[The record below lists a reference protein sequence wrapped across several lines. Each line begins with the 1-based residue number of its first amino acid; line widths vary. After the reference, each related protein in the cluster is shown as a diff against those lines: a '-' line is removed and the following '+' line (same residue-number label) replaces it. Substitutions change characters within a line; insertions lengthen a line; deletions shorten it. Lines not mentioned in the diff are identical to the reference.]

1 MYRRFSSYA
10 RCSLHFLLKTRLN
23 FFVISSSAISS
34 RQQEGNFGSRTRKKR
49 RRTKESKSPVS
60 EDRAIAEDSRENEV
74 SENERTQSSQRRN
87 NVLSKS
93 KNREARKSRAERRR
107 RKKKNRRERNG
118 SGRRSSWRYEKR
130 QDVARRSSSKYKRKT
145 RDDIAEFPRER
156 LDFIQASSEDTIDKP
171 SNVTLVDRDSRLTTD
186 DTTVSSNL
194 QDRSAMMDRSMGT
207 MPRQN
212 TYAADTVEKE
222 LSKQLEMEISRSVA
236 RNPAILD
243 NASIF
248 DGPAQRSTG
257 ERSASSMISTA
268 NENSRSDGELGD
280 LGGSRYDAEK
290 MLGYSR
296 TEEDLPILDLENEV
310 LERTLKDYNAY
321 MTSRLK
327 LMSSSRREELP
338 APLST
343 RHTSA
348 VHPPRKPI
356 INPEESEEAPD
367 DDEDDDTGGNGSA
380 EVTNETRATQDD
392 GVKGDL
398 SCINGTFLPAPLSRH
413 ALIKYVK

>member
-1 MYRRFSSYA
+1 
-10 RCSLHFLLKTRLN
+10 
-23 FFVISSSAISS
+23 
-34 RQQEGNFGSRTRKKR
+34 
-49 RRTKESKSPVS
+49 
-60 EDRAIAEDSRENEV
+60 
-74 SENERTQSSQRRN
+74 
-87 NVLSKS
+87 
-93 KNREARKSRAERRR
+93 
-107 RKKKNRRERNG
+107 
-118 SGRRSSWRYEKR
+118 
-130 QDVARRSSSKYKRKT
+130 
-145 RDDIAEFPRER
+145 
-156 LDFIQASSEDTIDKP
+156 
-171 SNVTLVDRDSRLTTD
+171 
-186 DTTVSSNL
+186 
-194 QDRSAMMDRSMGT
+194 MMDRLAGT
-207 MPRQN
+207 MPRQSAY
-212 TYAADTVEKE
+212 TADTVEKE

-248 DGPAQRSTG
+248 DGPARRSAG
-257 ERSASSMISTA
+257 ERS
-268 NENSRSDGELGD
+268 ENSRSDGVNLDD

-327 LMSSSRREELP
+327 LMSSPRREELP

-343 RHTSA
+343 RRTSG

-356 INPEESEEAPD
+356 INSEESEEALDDDD
-367 DDEDDDTGGNGSA
+367 DDEDDDNGSAGGNGST
-380 EVTNETRATQDD
+380 EVTNETRTAQDD
-392 GVKGDL
+392 SVKGDL

>member
-1 MYRRFSSYA
+1 M
-10 RCSLHFLLKTRLN
+10 
-23 FFVISSSAISS
+23 
-34 RQQEGNFGSRTRKKR
+34 RKKR

-118 SGRRSSWRYEKR
+118 SGRRGSWRYERR

-145 RDDIAEFPRER
+145 RDDTAEFPRER
-156 LDFIQASSEDTIDKP
+156 LDFIQASSERTIDEP
-171 SNVTLVDRDSRLTTD
+171 SNVTPADRDSGVTVD
-186 DTTVSSNL
+186 DMTVSSNF
-194 QDRSAMMDRSMGT
+194 QDRSMMMDRPTGT
-207 MPRQN
+207 MPRHN
-212 TYAADTVEKE
+212 TYAADTVERE

-248 DGPAQRSTG
+248 DGPAQRSAG
-257 ERSASSMISTA
+257 ERSASSAA
-268 NENSRSDGELGD
+268 NEKSRSDGELGD
-280 LGGSRYDAEK
+280 LGESRYDAEK

-343 RHTSA
+343 RHTSG

-367 DDEDDDTGGNGSA
+367 DDGDDDAGGTGSA
-380 EVTNETRATQDD
+380 ELTNETRAAQDD